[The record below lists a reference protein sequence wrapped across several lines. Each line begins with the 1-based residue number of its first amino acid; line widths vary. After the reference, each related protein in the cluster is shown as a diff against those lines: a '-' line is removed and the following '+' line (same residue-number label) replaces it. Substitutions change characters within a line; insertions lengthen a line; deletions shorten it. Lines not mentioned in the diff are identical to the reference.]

1 MTEDRKVALVTGA
14 SRGVGRAAA
23 VSLAKAGFDVVVTA
37 RTVREGDGFDVSHD
51 GTRRALP
58 GSVESTAEQVRAQG
72 REALPLALDLTDP
85 LSIGLAVGK
94 VIEHWGHV
102 DVLVNNAIY
111 TGRGAQAAILDLSLA
126 DLRDEIDI
134 DVMGPLALISLLVPG
149 MIERGGGTVLNVT
162 SGVAYTDPLDTGSYG
177 VGYAVGKGG
186 LFKVS
191 GILAVELGDRGLR
204 SYNVHP
210 GFILTERMQLHVAE
224 QEGLDLAYA
233 APAEVCGEVI
243 AWLADDPKDPP
254 RNGSLI
260 ESQPF
265 CAEHGL
271 VEGWPPADRAAG
283 DPRLAPGRA

>member
-1 MTEDRKVALVTGA
+1 
-14 SRGVGRAAA
+14 
-23 VSLAKAGFDVVVTA
+23 
-37 RTVREGDGFDVSHD
+37 
-51 GTRRALP
+51 
-58 GSVESTAEQVRAQG
+58 
-72 REALPLALDLTDP
+72 
-85 LSIGLAVGK
+85 
-94 VIEHWGHV
+94 
-102 DVLVNNAIY
+102 
-111 TGRGAQAAILDLSLA
+111 
-126 DLRDEIDI
+126 
-134 DVMGPLALISLLVPG
+134 MGPLALISLLVPG

-162 SGVAYTDPLDTGSYG
+162 SGVAYTDPLDMGSYG

-243 AWLADDPKDPP
+243 AWLANDPKDPP

-260 ESQPF
+260 ESQQF

-283 DPRLAPGRA
+283 DPRLASGRA